1 MGSGKVAVVAPT
13 VTSITKLYLE
23 NILVGVVIMLA
34 LSYASQNTFSAC
46 SSHAE
51 RMPASQPTHSTCMG
65 MAATTSATS
74 TTIIETDVLASAFL
88 FVVHLVVSLLL
99 GLVAL
104 ISLLLIGLTGLVS
117 LESLV
122 GHSVVRP
129 ETPRTHR
136 TQGD

>member
-1 MGSGKVAVVAPT
+1 MGSGKVAVVAPA

-88 FVVHLVVSLLL
+88 FVVVHLVCSLLL

-104 ISLLLIGLTGLVS
+104 INLLLIGLTGLVS

-122 GHSVVRP
+122 GHSVVRL
-129 ETPRTHR
+129 ETHR